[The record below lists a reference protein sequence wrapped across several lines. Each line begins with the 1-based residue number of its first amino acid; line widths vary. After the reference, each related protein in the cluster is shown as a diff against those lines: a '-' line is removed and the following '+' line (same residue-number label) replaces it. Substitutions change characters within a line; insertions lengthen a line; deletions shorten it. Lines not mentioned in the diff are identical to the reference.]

1 MSPSDP
7 DKDHGKG
14 GGDAALPLAA
24 GPPNKPA
31 DKNSDVRNLSMKCI
45 GFLTGSAEANAEVDA
60 DSKPGRN
67 AKKCAGVLIVFA
79 EVLCALGCAALP
91 RYGPARRHC
100 SRLRSPPAR
109 PPACSSEAVWHAAAP
124 HPPSPDPHPTHF
136 FGRSGA
142 AALRD
147 PCKASKGKIDKADI
161 PPAWLRVVA
170 YTSKPVKDADINPP
184 KTKARPPQEAEEPL
198 LERFSSAEKRKEA
211 LAKIK
216 AAELPSVITNPE
228 HRAEFLEVPCSYAA
242 PAPPPATAACLA
254 AHRHG
259 TPVAWPPLRATPLL
273 TPRHARWRVGPAA
286 PLAASCPLAAAG
298 GLCSLARGRRPHA

>member
-45 GFLTGSAEANAEVDA
+45 GFLTGSSEANAEVDA

-79 EVLCALGCAALP
+79 E
-91 RYGPARRHC
+91 
-100 SRLRSPPAR
+100 
-109 PPACSSEAVWHAAAP
+109 
-124 HPPSPDPHPTHF
+124 
-136 FGRSGA
+136 
-142 AALRD
+142 
-147 PCKASKGKIDKADI
+147 ASKGKIDKADI

-228 HRAEFLEVPCSYAA
+228 HRAEFLEGFKGFFVGQADFIQKTLVGAA
-242 PAPPPATAACLA
+242 NPDILINAFKMSGPIITGVWTDVLKPAGGFIQDTAAEWWES
-254 AHRHG
+254 RK
-259 TPVAWPPLRATPLL
+259 
-273 TPRHARWRVGPAA
+273 
-286 PLAASCPLAAAG
+286 
-298 GLCSLARGRRPHA
+298 